1 MGVMEQI
8 LQQLKEMTEK
18 IDSLPAAA
26 GKDGAVL
33 IDGKA
38 ALTTNEAKELTGI
51 GRQNLIDMAK
61 IGKVPH
67 FMNGSDYRF
76 PVRPLLKWM
85 ESEAY
90 RNMEKKKTE
99 KEFDIMRLT
108 S

>member
-1 MGVMEQI
+1 MGVMEKILEQ
-8 LQQLKEMTEK
+8 LQQLNEK
-18 IDSLPAAA
+18 IDSLSVASKE
-26 GKDGAVL
+26 GDAVL

-85 ESEAY
+85 ETEAY
-90 RNMEKKKTE
+90 RNMKKKKAE

>member
-1 MGVMEQI
+1 MGVMEKILEQ
-8 LQQLKEMTEK
+8 LQQLNEK
-18 IDSLPAAA
+18 IDSLPAAT
-26 GKDGAVL
+26 GEDGAVL

-38 ALTTNEAKELTGI
+38 ALTTPEASKLTGI

-61 IGKVPH
+61 IGKAPH
-67 FMNGSDYRF
+67 FMNGSYYMF

-90 RNMEKKKTE
+90 KNMEKKKTE

>member
-1 MGVMEQI
+1 MGVMEEI
-8 LQQLKEMTEK
+8 LEELRQLNDK

-26 GKDGAVL
+26 GSGETVL

-38 ALTTNEAKELTGI
+38 ALSSNEASELTGV
-51 GRQNLIDMAK
+51 GRQNLIDMAN

-67 FMNGSDYRF
+67 FKNGTHYMF
-76 PVRPLLKWM
+76 PVRPLLTWM
-85 ESEAY
+85 ETEAY

-108 S
+108 G